1 MLLASLDA
9 DFTVVDPPEFRDY
22 LQACAGR
29 FLRAASR
36 LDRSRPSH
44 ERHGQ
49 HGAEPPRART
59 IPPSCDST
67 EDCSR

>member
-29 FLRAASR
+29 FLRAAESAGP
-36 LDRSRPSH
+36 LPS
-44 ERHGQ
+44 E
-49 HGAEPPRART
+49 
-59 IPPSCDST
+59 S
-67 EDCSR
+67 